1 MSVDIR
7 LPDLKEGTER
17 QELRQ
22 IRSYLYQLALQLQY
36 ALGSV
41 NQAQEQT
48 RDKVRALEKQNP
60 AANFTVLK
68 SLIIKSAD
76 IVQAYSE
83 EIQRR
88 LEGVYVAQSAFGTH
102 AKETAQQIT
111 ENSEGIRR
119 SFTSTEQIMGT
130 VSELQSSLLETA
142 AYIKTGLLYEDA
154 DGIPCYG
161 VEIGQKTLT
170 DGTVQFQKY
179 TRLSA
184 GKLSFFDENDTQVA
198 YISDQSLH
206 IAQAEVENLNA
217 RQASFAS
224 LSLGSYSL
232 CPGQDGH
239 LTLS

>member
-1 MSVDIR
+1 MSMDIR

-48 RDKVRALEKQNP
+48 RDKVRTLEKQNP
-60 AANFTVLK
+60 AANFAVLK

-88 LEGVYVAQSAFGTH
+88 LEGVYVAQSAFGTY
-102 AKETAQQIT
+102 AKETAQLIT

-119 SFTSTEQIMGT
+119 SFVNTEQIMGA
-130 VSELQSSLLETA
+130 VAELQSSLLETS

-154 DGIPCYG
+154 EGIPYYG

-179 TRLSA
+179 TRLCA

-198 YISDQSLH
+198 YISDECLH
-206 IAQAEVENLNA
+206 IARAEVESLYA

-224 LSLGSYSL
+224 VSLGSYSL

>member
-7 LPDLKEGTER
+7 LPDLKEGSER

-60 AANFTVLK
+60 AANFTTLK

-83 EIQRR
+83 EIERR
-88 LEGVYVAQSAFGTH
+88 LEGVYVAQSAFGTY
-102 AKETAQQIT
+102 AKETAQLIT
-111 ENSEGIRR
+111 ENAEGIRR
-119 SFTSTEQIMGT
+119 SFTSTEQIMGA
-130 VSELQSSLLETA
+130 VAELQSSLMETS

-154 DGIPCYG
+154 GGIPCYG

-179 TRLSA
+179 TRLCA

-206 IAQAEVENLNA
+206 IARAEVESLNA
-217 RQASFAS
+217 QQASLAS
-224 LSLGSYSL
+224 VSLGSYSL
-232 CPGQDGH
+232 RPGQDGH

>member
-48 RDKVRALEKQNP
+48 RNKVRSLENQNP

-88 LEGVYVAQSAFGTH
+88 LEGVYVAQSAFGTY
-102 AKETAQQIT
+102 ARETAQQIT

-119 SFTSTEQIMGT
+119 SFTSTEQIMGA
-130 VSELQSSLLETA
+130 VSELQSSLLETS

-179 TRLSA
+179 TRLCA

-206 IAQAEVENLNA
+206 IAQAEVESLNA

-224 LSLGSYSL
+224 VSLGSYSL